1 MHLVGQLSNPST
13 ALAAVFEAAAV
24 VRPGPRDSR
33 ESIVVAPASR
43 RLGNGVVQRAVVKVL
58 ATDGRPMRVAEIH
71 LAVEQL
77 LGHSVSK
84 HSVSWS
90 LAADA
95 RSKKARFERTTRG
108 HYKIGR

>member
-1 MHLVGQLSNPST
+1 VVG
-13 ALAAVFEAAAV
+13 
-24 VRPGPRDSR
+24 
-33 ESIVVAPASR
+33 PASW
-43 RLGNGVVQRAVVKVL
+43 RLGNGVVQRAVAKVL
-58 ATDGRPMRVAEIH
+58 AMAGRPMRVAEVH

-95 RSKKARFERTTRG
+95 RSKEARFERTTRG
-108 HYKIGR
+108 YYQIRR